1 MARKSQDVTQAE
13 QAVLEALWAMDTAT
27 IRQLTDELYP
37 SGTASSFSSVQ
48 KLLERL
54 ESKGFVKRKRSGSV
68 YLFRAL
74 VDRQELIGRRLK
86 AVLIASSLDANPL
99 RGQAPYAEDTR
110 SCSSITTFT
119 SAGTPDSS
127 ARWSA
132 GWISEAF
139 STSSP

>member
-13 QAVLEALWAMDTAT
+13 QAVLEALWVMETAT

-54 ESKGFVKRKRSGSV
+54 ESKGFVKRKRSCSV

-74 VDRQELIGRRLK
+74 VDRQDLIGSRLK
-86 AVLIASSLDANPL
+86 AVADSLCDGSMTPLLQHMVEARHLAPEDRTSLQELIDQWDEGAKTRKKPRSS
-99 RGQAPYAEDTR
+99 
-110 SCSSITTFT
+110 
-119 SAGTPDSS
+119 
-127 ARWSA
+127 
-132 GWISEAF
+132 
-139 STSSP
+139 